1 MRKVIALL
9 LVLGIIS
16 GVWLVY
22 QKGGEKRAVGDV
34 IESNEQYTLSKVVF
48 KGEDGKNVYA
58 LFFAPNKQA
67 FDVVIVLPAAGG
79 TKESRKWYGNLLG
92 GAGYGSLII
101 DQRGVGET
109 GGYVNSLQQDF
120 ASFQRK
126 ERVHQM
132 LMATDVSNAADY
144 LKKSGRVKNLA
155 VLGESMGGR
164 NAVIAAA
171 LDSRL
176 KTAIIISSAGYS
188 RNTGSP
194 EGDQFLEFINPN
206 SYISKIS
213 PRRLLMLHAV
223 NDNVVLLKDARTT
236 FSFAQEPKKF
246 LEFSEKECI
255 HGYCDPMKQDIEE
268 ELHSAFV

>member
-9 LVLGIIS
+9 LVLGIIF
-16 GVWLVY
+16 GTWLAY
-22 QKGGEKRAVGDV
+22 QKGGEKKAVGDV
-34 IESNEQYTLSKVVF
+34 IETNEQYTLSKIVF
-48 KGEDGKNVYA
+48 KGEDGKDIYA
-58 LFFAPNKQA
+58 LFFAPNKKL
-67 FDVVIVLPAAGG
+67 FDIVIVLPAAGG
-79 TKESRKWYGNLLG
+79 TKESRKWYGDLLVKM
-92 GAGYGSLII
+92 GYGSLIL

-109 GGYVNSLQQDF
+109 GGYVNSLERDF

-144 LKKSGRVKNLA
+144 LKKSGRVKNFA

-164 NAVIAAA
+164 NALIAAA

-188 RNTGSP
+188 EKTGGP
-194 EGDQFLEFINPN
+194 EGDKFLEFINPN
-206 SYISKIS
+206 SYINKIS

-223 NDNVVLLKDARTT
+223 NDNVVPLKDARAT
-236 FSFAQEPKKF
+236 FSLAQEPKKF
-246 LEFSEKECI
+246 QEFSEKDCI
-255 HGYCDPMKQDIEE
+255 HGYCDPMRQEIEE
-268 ELHSAFV
+268 ELHLAFA